1 MTAGTDLVAARG
13 SLDTAAGSE
22 SALGVPPARAQAQ
35 MKLAFYINSLAQ
47 GGAER
52 IALLLAESFGA
63 AERPSI
69 VITDTAPERD
79 FYTHDARVVRIGLE
93 TQTRKAPVTAAGHP
107 SSMWQKVALRPLR
120 SILRS
125 ARTLRRLRRHLRAQK
140 PDVLVTMLPHPNI
153 LGIVAARSAG
163 VPVIACERNYP
174 PARPLSPFW
183 AVARWLVYRKAT
195 GHVAQTQGIADWLT
209 RRVAARN
216 VTIIPNPLRFPL
228 GRHEP
233 VIAPETVLPADRRV
247 ILAVGSKCW
256 QKGFDRLPAIF
267 APLARAHPDWDLVI
281 LGMHAIFPEDRT
293 AEARL
298 HREIAAQG
306 LGGRIHI
313 VPKAGNVGD
322 WYARAEIFALTSRFE
337 GFPNVLLE
345 AMAHELPA
353 IAFDCPTGPGD
364 ILRHGQN
371 GLLIADGD
379 CDAFGAALSDLVGDA
394 EGRARLGA
402 QARDVRQEYEEAAIL
417 QKWRAA
423 LEQVRPA
430 PALQPA
436 ARQT

>member
-1 MTAGTDLVAARG
+1 MKFALYIH
-13 SLDTAAGSE
+13 SLS
-22 SALGVPPARAQAQ
+22 
-35 MKLAFYINSLAQ
+35 Q

-52 IALLLAESFGA
+52 IALLLAENLGTLDD
-63 AERPSI
+63 PSL
-69 VITDTAPERD
+69 VITNTPPSSD
-79 FYTHDARVVRIGLE
+79 FYAHDARVARIGIGDE
-93 TQTRKAPVTAAGHP
+93 TSAPPRAAVQQPP
-107 SSMWQKVALRPLR
+107 SPARRIARLIGLGTLR

-423 LEQVRPA
+423 LEQARPA